1 MSRLAPKL
9 NISLVHPG
17 LIPIP
22 FFLSKD
28 NQMCVKQNICMLKGP
43 SIFIPDDSSQNLEM
57 RLKTQQTP
65 SILHSQTPT
74 LESLTHYL

>member
-1 MSRLAPKL
+1 MSILAPKL

-28 NQMCVKQNICMLKGP
+28 NQMCVKQKICMLKGP
-43 SIFIPDDSSQNLEM
+43 SIFLPDDSVQNLARRQKE
-57 RLKTQQTP
+57 QQTP
-65 SILHSQTPT
+65 SILHPQTPT
-74 LESLTHYL
+74 LRSLTHYL

>member
-22 FFLSKD
+22 FYLSKD
-28 NQMCVKQNICMLKGP
+28 NQMCVKQKICMLKGA
-43 SIFIPDDSSQNLEM
+43 SIFIPDDSSQNLV
-57 RLKTQQTP
+57 KPKNKQQTP
-65 SILHSQTPT
+65 SINHSQTPT
-74 LESLTHYL
+74 LGSLTHYL

>member
-22 FFLSKD
+22 FDLSKD
-28 NQMCVKQNICMLKGP
+28 NQMCVKQKICILKAP
-43 SIFIPDDSSQNLEM
+43 SIFMLNSSSQNLLK
-57 RLKTQQTP
+57 RLKKQQAP
-65 SILHSQTPT
+65 SILHSQNPY
-74 LESLTHYL
+74 LGILTHHL